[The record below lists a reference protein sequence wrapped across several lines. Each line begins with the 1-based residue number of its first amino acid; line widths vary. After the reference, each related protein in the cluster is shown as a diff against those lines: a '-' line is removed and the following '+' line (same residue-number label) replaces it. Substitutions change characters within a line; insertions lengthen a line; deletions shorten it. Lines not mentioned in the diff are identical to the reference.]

1 MRIDDKIAIIR
12 DAIKTGK
19 QVLCTFDGTTSQG
32 PQSLPNWR
40 YFDLAEL
47 TDVIAVE
54 GEWRRG
60 ETTGSRQQ
68 HGVEVVVEVAPP
80 EREALR
86 TRIAKP
92 RTPSRGPRR
101 QSLKKRW

>member
-19 QVLCTFDGTTSQG
+19 HVHCTFDGYRRETCCHIVGTTKGVWRGLFWQFDGTTSQG

-54 GEWRRG
+54 GEWHRG
-60 ETTGSRQQ
+60 
-68 HGVEVVVEVAPP
+68 
-80 EREALR
+80 
-86 TRIAKP
+86 
-92 RTPSRGPRR
+92 
-101 QSLKKRW
+101 